1 MSAYDSI
8 AVSTVVAV
16 DAATAFAVFTGDIGA
31 WWRSKAPRLFGR
43 DREGVL
49 KFEASRL
56 IVTYDDA
63 EPFLVGRVLA
73 WDPGRRL
80 VFEWRQDGFTPDE
93 STEVEVR
100 FEPAHGGT
108 RVTVEHRG
116 WDAIPPD
123 HPARRRYTGVAF
135 TSMIGLRWADVLTA
149 FRARASGL

>member
-1 MSAYDSI
+1 MSANDS
-8 AVSTVVAV
+8 VVVTTVVAV
-16 DAATAFAVFTGDIGA
+16 DPATAFAVFTGDIGA
-31 WWRSKAPRLFGR
+31 WWRSKAPRLFGH
-43 DREGVL
+43 REGVL
-49 KFEASRL
+49 KFESDRL

-63 EPFLVGRVLA
+63 EPFLIGRVLA

-80 VFEWRQDGFTPDE
+80 VFEWRQDGFKPDE

-100 FEPAHGGT
+100 FEPTRDGT

-135 TSMIGLRWADVLTA
+135 TSMIGLRWAEVLTA
-149 FRARASGL
+149 FRARASSL